1 MIIKKDLEIFSR
13 SFFYP
18 KGFFTMKLLL
28 TGDSII
34 ARSENHTIP
43 EINFQLQK
51 LNSYQIYNTAIS
63 GINSGGL
70 ALSLPNLVFNQ
81 PKCDYLII
89 LVGTNDLAVHKQVPL
104 QQFEDNLKLIASSI
118 IWLYYPGKVIL
129 ITPPAVD
136 ENKQKVRNNLLV
148 QEYSNII
155 KRSANEYKFSF
166 IDLASKMQANKNFP
180 EIFNGKKNDG
190 LHFGVKGYELLAKL
204 IGQKL
209 NQISN

>member
-155 KRSANEYKFSF
+155 KRIANEYKFSF

-204 IGQKL
+204 IVQKL

>member
-1 MIIKKDLEIFSR
+1 MIIKKDLEKISR

-18 KGFFTMKLLL
+18 KGFFMMKLLL
-28 TGDSII
+28 TGDSIF
-34 ARSENHTIP
+34 ARSENHSVP

-51 LNSYQIYNTAIS
+51 LHPYRIYNTAIS

-70 ALSLPNLVFNQ
+70 ALSLSNLVFNQ

-104 QQFEDNLKLIASSI
+104 QQFEKNLELIASSI

-129 ITPPAVD
+129 VTPPAVD
-136 ENKQKVRNNLLV
+136 ENKQKVRSNLLV
-148 QEYSNII
+148 KEYSNII
-155 KRSANEYKFSF
+155 KKVASTYDFSF
-166 IDLASKMQANKNFP
+166 IDLASAMQLTKNFP
-180 EIFNGKKNDG
+180 EIFNGKQNDG
-190 LHFGVKGYELLAKL
+190 LHFGVTGYELLAKL
-204 IGQKL
+204 IVQKL